1 MDGRTSALHSV
12 DSWVESGGFNRCGS
26 CVDGVDIDV
35 DGVDIDV
42 DDVDGDGVDIDVI
55 IFILVHVFLFPSFRR
70 VGVTTIL
77 IAYVGLYNDD

>member
-26 CVDGVDIDV
+26 CV
-35 DGVDIDV
+35 
-42 DDVDGDGVDIDVI
+42 DGVDIDVI